1 MSQDTNERVPTLSKA
16 FLLPLIP
23 FCLLGFLNSLFIV
36 CGAQILKRGMYRGS
50 LVSFLGRTE
59 KQRTMAFDMTRVFC
73 YSVLQLVF
81 QVSILFKSIQKCD
94 DIIENLISLYSAG
107 ADVGLHSMEKRSLL
121 SVTLHRG
128 IRVCSNFSKV
138 NLFSMQVSFLVVI
151 KICAELLT
159 FNNIEEEEQ
168 PTTCCQKM
176 KKALKEKV
184 QLVKTFC
191 SLFPFLFTS
200 GVFNIGTIS
209 LAIVVLNFDAFYF
222 LGIAFVINLA
232 IFLMVPC
239 LLKIRC
245 VRKYWNQDEVFSDEE
260 DVEDP
265 FLTSIL
271 LSWTNLFILSCSLE
285 KTKVQMTASLFLVQL
300 ARVPTNVILLLYLF
314 SVHGLDSEFPL
325 VAIISWFLIFVGGVF
340 LVLIWKSSLLR
351 KRTKGR
357 NAAARN
363 QFESELRERVETQ
376 KGQIQ
381 EDTQGSSSNQIETNT
396 QENRSQI
403 EED

>member
-1 MSQDTNERVPTLSKA
+1 MID
-16 FLLPLIP
+16 
-23 FCLLGFLNSLFIV
+23 FI
-36 CGAQILKRGMYRGS
+36 
-50 LVSFLGRTE
+50 
-59 KQRTMAFDMTRVFC
+59 
-73 YSVLQLVF
+73 
-81 QVSILFKSIQKCD
+81 
-94 DIIENLISLYSAG
+94 
-107 ADVGLHSMEKRSLL
+107 
-121 SVTLHRG
+121 
-128 IRVCSNFSKV
+128 FS
-138 NLFSMQVSFLVVI
+138 QVSFLVVI

-159 FNNIEEEEQ
+159 FDILEEEEQ
-168 PTTCCQKM
+168 PTTCCQKL
-176 KKALKEKV
+176 KKTVKEKV
-184 QLVKTFC
+184 HLVKTFC

-209 LAIVVLNFDAFYF
+209 LAIVVLSFDAFFF
-222 LGIAFVINLA
+222 LAIAFVINLA
-232 IFLMVPC
+232 IFLIVPC
-239 LLKIRC
+239 LLKISC
-245 VRKYWNQDEVFSDEE
+245 VRKYWNQDDVFSEE
-260 DVEDP
+260 EEVQDP
-265 FLTSIL
+265 FLTSLL

-285 KTKVQMTASLFLVQL
+285 KTKVQMTASLFFVQL

-396 QENRSQI
+396 QENKSQI
-403 EED
+403 EDD